1 LHLPYFKDII
11 EAHKRIKP
19 FINRTPVVCCDVI
32 NKMFGAEIYF
42 KCENLQKVKA
52 FKYRGATNA
61 VQKLSEK
68 EAANGVA
75 THSSGNHA
83 AALALAAKTRNIPA
97 YIVMPTSA
105 PPVKVKN
112 VESYGGIITYCQPT
126 LEAREEILNK
136 VVEKTGAIFIHPY
149 NNFDIICGQGTA
161 CVELIEDVDCLDVVI
176 APVGGGGL
184 LSGTSITAK
193 HLLPYIQVIGAE
205 PKNADDAKRSL
216 QAGKIIPAG
225 NPQTIA
231 DGLRTSLGTL
241 TFAVIQKNVNN
252 IFTATEELIIEAMK
266 ILHNDARI
274 MAEPSSAV
282 PLAIILENKSFF
294 VQKRI
299 GIIISGGN
307 ISENIL

>member
-1 LHLPYFKDII
+1 MHLPYFKDII